1 MDDDFSRK
9 KKTQEEEEDKEEELL
24 SVMRIAFR
32 KERKTSLTHHRFSAA
47 FTALFDAND
56 WNFPSARC
64 RSKSDDILKEV
75 QREIGNA
82 SIV

>member
-32 KERKTSLTHHRFSAA
+32 KERKTSLTPPLQRCFYCSFRRERLEFS
-47 FTALFDAND
+47 
-56 WNFPSARC
+56 
-64 RSKSDDILKEV
+64 V
-75 QREIGNA
+75 REE
-82 SIV
+82 